1 MIPNFLLVL
10 RRSGTNF
17 NISGFFITVKILIF
31 KDLYMSIL
39 STILYILNN
48 NKKMLWMDWNFR
60 QCFFIYSFIYTH
72 DLQQRIFRN
81 SC

>member
-48 NKKMLWMDWNFR
+48 NKKNALNGLKF
-60 QCFFIYSFIYTH
+60 
-72 DLQQRIFRN
+72 
-81 SC
+81 